1 MSTIRI
7 KGMNVADLINRRYD
21 VAQGEAVTHR
31 WSCKLQSYNDT
42 LIVTQIYVSVENYPK
57 YIAEEQK
64 IQFPTCKRLGQIFD
78 GVMLQ

>member
-7 KGMNVADLINRRYD
+7 KGMNVTDLINRRYD
-21 VAQGEAVTHR
+21 NTRGEIVPQSY
-31 WSCKLQSYNDT
+31 SCKLQSYNDT

-64 IQFPTCKRLGQIFD
+64 IQFPTCKRLGQLFD
-78 GVMLQ
+78 GLVVQ

>member
-21 VAQGEAVTHR
+21 NTRGEIVPQSY
-31 WSCKLQSYNDT
+31 SCKLQSYNDT

-57 YIAEEQK
+57 YIAEEQEV
-64 IQFPTCKRLGQIFD
+64 QFPTCKRLEQLFD
-78 GVMLQ
+78 GLVVQ